1 MRAIMKSLALLIAGG
16 VALALSAAPVRA
28 MPVPPVWT
36 YFATSCLGCGGL
48 VGNSEV
54 SVSFSPPRALAT
66 FSSPDRSGTYSFY
79 EFETPTNTPP
89 IIIVSGDDNFFFSW
103 ATDPVIFIP
112 RPFFNCFQFGVS
124 GCGWTVTWDQSA
136 SGLSIGVMFGDGL
149 TGMRLTNT
157 FVLFAGSD
165 SETGNPPPCD
175 LDSFSYSCTF
185 TGYWTTSSVPLP
197 EPSSLVGLASAILGF
212 FVILLRREQAEP
224 LRRNPPGDHRT
235 HRKLARKLR
244 V

>member
-66 FSSPDRSGTYSFY
+66 FSSPDRSGTYSSY

-89 IIIVSGDDNFFFSW
+89 IIIVSGDDNFFFFLGHRSGYFCS
-103 ATDPVIFIP
+103 APIF
-112 RPFFNCFQFGVS
+112 
-124 GCGWTVTWDQSA
+124 
-136 SGLSIGVMFGDGL
+136 
-149 TGMRLTNT
+149 
-157 FVLFAGSD
+157 
-165 SETGNPPPCD
+165 
-175 LDSFSYSCTF
+175 
-185 TGYWTTSSVPLP
+185 
-197 EPSSLVGLASAILGF
+197 
-212 FVILLRREQAEP
+212 
-224 LRRNPPGDHRT
+224 
-235 HRKLARKLR
+235 
-244 V
+244 